1 MKGLTRR
8 DAVQAFAD
16 FDEDQDG
23 ALTAHELKLL
33 TNASG
38 LVCCPPLAC
47 QRFAAEHPRLQG
59 WSSKDVM
66 RLLGISTKDK
76 KKIREPT
83 LVDFLQFIDA
93 VVEVHGD
100 PFYELRYRCAVASH
114 ACA

>member
-1 MKGLTRR
+1 MLYSCH
-8 DAVQAFAD
+8 F
-16 FDEDQDG
+16 
-23 ALTAHELKLL
+23 
-33 TNASG
+33 
-38 LVCCPPLAC
+38 
-47 QRFAAEHPRLQG
+47 FAAEHPLLQG

-100 PFYELRYRCAVASH
+100 PFYELRYRCARRLAFDVNRAEPKRLAAICS
-114 ACA
+114 A